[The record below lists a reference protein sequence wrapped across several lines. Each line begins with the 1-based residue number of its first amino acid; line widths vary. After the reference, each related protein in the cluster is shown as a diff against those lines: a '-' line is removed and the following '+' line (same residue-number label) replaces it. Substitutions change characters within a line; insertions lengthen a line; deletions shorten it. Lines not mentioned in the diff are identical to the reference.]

1 MAIENENIEIIKL
14 LVSNE
19 NLNINC
25 LNIFN
30 IFFFIKL

>member
-30 IFFFIKL
+30 IFFL